1 MSLIDKIDRSRLP
14 EHVAIIMDGNG
25 RWAKAQGQPRS
36 YGHQE
41 GVVSVHKIMDAV
53 TQLGLNY
60 LTLYTFS
67 TENWNRPE
75 EEVQALMSLM
85 VTAIHRETPN
95 LMEKNVRLTAIGD
108 LSRLRPDAYATLQEC
123 INTTAGNTGTTL
135 VLALSYSSRWE
146 ITEAVRQIAREVSE
160 GQLRAEEITE
170 AMVTDHLTT
179 KGIPDPFVESLTHN
193 SIIIQLPLLHGQVN
207 NRLEKVL
214 SVFDQSR
221 KDANSRQIMQI
232 DESLYADDAD
242 MLYIL
247 HRLTSAAA
255 DAKLRQDMNVEDE
268 YFSAIE
274 KRDTEIMLRDKRI
287 EAQTIELARQEC
299 LLEAQHNQLTE
310 QQNQLTEQQSQL
322 TEQQNQLTEQQNQL
336 TEQQNQLLKERQKLH
351 SLVSALVSNGM
362 SEEQI
367 SAMTGYSIDEIN
379 SCLGED

>member
-179 KGIPDPFVESLTHN
+179 KGIPDPDLLIRTGGEQRISNFLLW
-193 SIIIQLPLLHGQVN
+193 QLSYA
-207 NRLEKVL
+207 EFYFTE
-214 SVFDQSR
+214 VFWPEFREEELYEAILYYQSR
-221 KDANSRQIMQI
+221 ER
-232 DESLYADDAD
+232 
-242 MLYIL
+242 
-247 HRLTSAAA
+247 RLGKTS
-255 DAKLRQDMNVEDE
+255 E
-268 YFSAIE
+268 
-274 KRDTEIMLRDKRI
+274 
-287 EAQTIELARQEC
+287 
-299 LLEAQHNQLTE
+299 
-310 QQNQLTEQQSQL
+310 
-322 TEQQNQLTEQQNQL
+322 
-336 TEQQNQLLKERQKLH
+336 QLL
-351 SLVSALVSNGM
+351 G
-362 SEEQI
+362 
-367 SAMTGYSIDEIN
+367 
-379 SCLGED
+379 

>member
-41 GVVSVHKIMDAV
+41 GVVSVHKIMDVV

-179 KGIPDPFVESLTHN
+179 KGIPDPDLLIRTGGEQRISNFLLW
-193 SIIIQLPLLHGQVN
+193 QLSYA
-207 NRLEKVL
+207 EFYFTE
-214 SVFDQSR
+214 VFWPEFREEELYEAILYYQSR
-221 KDANSRQIMQI
+221 ERRFGK
-232 DESLYADDAD
+232 
-242 MLYIL
+242 
-247 HRLTSAAA
+247 TS
-255 DAKLRQDMNVEDE
+255 E
-268 YFSAIE
+268 
-274 KRDTEIMLRDKRI
+274 
-287 EAQTIELARQEC
+287 
-299 LLEAQHNQLTE
+299 
-310 QQNQLTEQQSQL
+310 
-322 TEQQNQLTEQQNQL
+322 
-336 TEQQNQLLKERQKLH
+336 QLL
-351 SLVSALVSNGM
+351 G
-362 SEEQI
+362 
-367 SAMTGYSIDEIN
+367 
-379 SCLGED
+379 

>member
-95 LMEKNVRLTAIGD
+95 MMEKNVRLIAIGD

-123 INTTAGNTGTTL
+123 MEITAGNTGTTL
-135 VLALSYSSRWE
+135 VLALSYSARWE

-160 GQLRAEEITE
+160 GQLRVEEITE
-170 AMVTDHLTT
+170 AMVTNHLTT
-179 KGIPDPFVESLTHN
+179 KGIPDPDLLIRTGGEQRISNFLLW
-193 SIIIQLPLLHGQVN
+193 QLSYA
-207 NRLEKVL
+207 EFYFTE
-214 SVFDQSR
+214 VFWPEFIEEELYEAILYYQSR
-221 KDANSRQIMQI
+221 ERRFGK
-232 DESLYADDAD
+232 
-242 MLYIL
+242 
-247 HRLTSAAA
+247 TS
-255 DAKLRQDMNVEDE
+255 E
-268 YFSAIE
+268 
-274 KRDTEIMLRDKRI
+274 
-287 EAQTIELARQEC
+287 
-299 LLEAQHNQLTE
+299 
-310 QQNQLTEQQSQL
+310 
-322 TEQQNQLTEQQNQL
+322 
-336 TEQQNQLLKERQKLH
+336 QLL
-351 SLVSALVSNGM
+351 G
-362 SEEQI
+362 
-367 SAMTGYSIDEIN
+367 
-379 SCLGED
+379 